1 MVSRLSRKLWALY
14 WSFNK
19 ATCRSVDHSKG
30 RNEVLVK
37 VDRGWWVAILW
48 IRYFFYK
55 STLLGVNSNSTILY
69 FFYIKVFYFNH
80 FLNVFETI
88 FQGSCVHLKDLYF
101 LLLVSCFQDFEYIS
115 NVRNIYIRICKCTC
129 RNKTGSLKVVTF
141 TFYWQAFGAVYN

>member
-80 FLNVFETI
+80 FLNVFLKERFSKEVVYILRTYI
-88 FQGSCVHLKDLYF
+88 FYCW
-101 LLLVSCFQDFEYIS
+101 LVVSRTS
-115 NVRNIYIRICKCTC
+115 NIFPMSEIYTYEFVSVRAGIKQE
-129 RNKTGSLKVVTF
+129 V
-141 TFYWQAFGAVYN
+141 

>member
-37 VDRGWWVAILW
+37 VDREWWVAILW

-101 LLLVSCFQDFEYIS
+101 LLLFPGLRIYFPCQKYIL
-115 NVRNIYIRICKCTC
+115 RICKCTC